1 MIRNGVPSGARSTTL
16 PRLKIHFTSPS
27 LVIMRYSLMI
37 WGDLPASVQ
46 HELFESAVRLS
57 GAGTREQLA
66 VFLHHRHPRTANG
79 DKPARAVPEPDS
91 LGG

>member
-1 MIRNGVPSGARSTTL
+1 MSRMPSEQLTKALGRA
-16 PRLKIHFTSPS
+16 
-27 LVIMRYSLMI
+27 VAAV

-57 GAGTREQLA
+57 GSGARQQLA
-66 VFLHHRHPRTANG
+66 IFLHHRHPRTIDG
-79 DKPARAVPEPDS
+79 GKPARSVPEPDS

>member
-1 MIRNGVPSGARSTTL
+1 MNSEGLTN
-16 PRLKIHFTSPS
+16 S
-27 LVIMRYSLMI
+27 LGRAVIAV
-37 WGDLPASVQ
+37 WGDLPASIQ

-66 VFLHHRHPRTANG
+66 AFLHRRHPRTFEG
-79 DKPARAVPEPDS
+79 EKPARAVPEPDS

>member
-1 MIRNGVPSGARSTTL
+1 MSRMPSEQLTKALGRA
-16 PRLKIHFTSPS
+16 
-27 LVIMRYSLMI
+27 VAAV

-57 GAGTREQLA
+57 GAGAREQLA
-66 VFLHHRHPRTANG
+66 VFLHHRHPRTIDG
-79 DKPARAVPEPDS
+79 GKLARSVPEPDS

>member
-1 MIRNGVPSGARSTTL
+1 MYRMPSEQLTKALGRA
-16 PRLKIHFTSPS
+16 
-27 LVIMRYSLMI
+27 VAAV

-57 GAGTREQLA
+57 GAGAREQLA
-66 VFLHHRHPRTANG
+66 IFLHHRHPRTIDGA
-79 DKPARAVPEPDS
+79 KPARAVPEPDS

>member
-1 MIRNGVPSGARSTTL
+1 MSRMPSEQLTKALGRA
-16 PRLKIHFTSPS
+16 
-27 LVIMRYSLMI
+27 VVAV

-57 GAGTREQLA
+57 GSNAREQLA
-66 VFLHHRHPRTANG
+66 IFLHHRHPRTIDGGNS
-79 DKPARAVPEPDS
+79 ARAVPEPDS